1 MGKNYTSS
9 INVVLEM
16 FMTHFKTCV
25 ILAMGL
31 GVPGIWWVID
41 HDLND
46 VNHK

>member
-1 MGKNYTSS
+1 MDKNYTSS

-16 FMTHFKTCV
+16 FVTHFKTCV
-25 ILAMGL
+25 ILAM
-31 GVPGIWWVID
+31 GIWWVID